1 MTIPQFI
8 IDQIDPVLC
17 IHIYAGDEDTNPDN
31 STTGGWMFFEGKPGG
46 MEIFIAYGNNK
57 RLENVP
63 NKWRMKAI
71 NARSIQVAWDSYKDV
86 LRTASYTN

>member
-17 IHIYAGDEDTNPDN
+17 IHVYVGDEDTHSD
-31 STTGGWMFFEGKPGG
+31 GGWVFFEGKPWGR
-46 MEIFIAYGNNK
+46 EIFIAYGENK

-63 NKWRMKAI
+63 GKWMMRAI
-71 NARSIQVAWDSYKDV
+71 NARSIQITWDSYKDV
-86 LRTASYTN
+86 VGTASYTN